1 MVMFNYLFF
10 FSKTDYP
17 EAGQLYFQE
26 AATPAMEGIISFHND
41 LMGII
46 TFIAFFHFLDVV

>member
-1 MVMFNYLFF
+1 MFNYLFF

-46 TFIAFFHFLDVV
+46 TFIAFFTFLDVV